1 MASKVNIRECV
12 IFLKLLLLLFC
23 IEKNFVTTKPLKS
36 SDSGVRRDESR
47 LPINVRN
54 NGGEVFREV
63 IRSNVNE
70 NWIGIEFRETDGS
83 LVKQIIDFRNVS
95 SHLFFL
101 TLYNSLFYS
110 SVLLFYK
117 KTLFLQL

>member
-1 MASKVNIRECV
+1 MPYLLGDGLREMIILPKKRNMAAHTRQHVILFVKVV
-12 IFLKLLLLLFC
+12 LFLLYLC
-23 IEKNFVTTKPLKS
+23 YVPSFVTSKP
-36 SDSGVRRDESR
+36 VRTPDTGAHRDESR

-63 IRSNVNE
+63 IRSNVND

-95 SHLFFL
+95 PH
-101 TLYNSLFYS
+101 
-110 SVLLFYK
+110 
-117 KTLFLQL
+117 